1 LILETDFDFV
11 SRAQVPPWIHAMTL
25 DVLARLARLDTAA
38 VSDALDRLGLDGA
51 ILGLRPVSGS
61 GRIVGTAVT
70 VLLGPADGQSPSR
83 HLGSAAIESAGP
95 NQIIVV
101 ANEGRQDCACWGGTL
116 SLASQLRGIE
126 GAVLDGAARDLV
138 EAEGLGFPVY
148 ARGAV
153 QRAARGRVRE
163 IGWNV
168 PVTVAGVG
176 VEPGDLII
184 ADTDGIDV
192 IAKSHVEAVVAAAE
206 AIVAREALMA
216 EALRAGRPVS
226 DVMGADYE
234 ALLRLRPPG

>member
-1 LILETDFDFV
+1 
-11 SRAQVPPWIHAMTL
+11 
-25 DVLARLARLDTAA
+25 
-38 VSDALDRLGLDGA
+38 
-51 ILGLRPVSGS
+51 
-61 GRIVGTAVT
+61 
-70 VLLGPADGQSPSR
+70 
-83 HLGSAAIESAGP
+83 
-95 NQIIVV
+95 
-101 ANEGRQDCACWGGTL
+101 
-116 SLASQLRGIE
+116 
-126 GAVLDGAARDLV
+126 LDGAARDLV